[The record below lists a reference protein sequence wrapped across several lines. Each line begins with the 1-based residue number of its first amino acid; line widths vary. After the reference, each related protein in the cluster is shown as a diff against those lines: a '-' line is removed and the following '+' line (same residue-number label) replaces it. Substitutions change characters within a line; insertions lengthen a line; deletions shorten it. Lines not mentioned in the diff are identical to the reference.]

1 MEGFIMPGV
10 AVLCCVL
17 ALGFK
22 AAFPTWERAH
32 DFIPLGC
39 ALLGIALVCGFQGW
53 TLDNITAG
61 AVSGF
66 AATGLWEQL
75 THAMPPIVGSH
86 VEGD

>member
-1 MEGFIMPGV
+1 MEDMIMPGV
-10 AVLCCVL
+10 AVACFVL

-39 ALLGIALVCGFQGW
+39 ALLGIVLVCGFQGW
-53 TLDNITAG
+53 TLDNIAAG

-66 AATGLWEQL
+66 ASTGLWEQF
-75 THAMPPIVGSH
+75 THALPPIVGSH
-86 VEGD
+86 TKGE